1 MLDCYNANPS
11 SMLDSINFFLKK
23 FNSVPRLLLL
33 GGMNELGHSSKA
45 IHRETGKSIRLKCR
59 DHAVL
64 LGEHAPEFADGMM
77 ESGAA
82 EEQISILKDPE
93 NAKPLIEE
101 FKGAVLLKGSR
112 SYQLESLIPGWAVE
126 EFEPMKIAC

>member
-1 MLDCYNANPS
+1 M
-11 SMLDSINFFLKK
+11 
-23 FNSVPRLLLL
+23 PRLLLL

-45 IHRETGKSIRLKCR
+45 IHRETGKSIRLKYR

-101 FKGAVLLKGSR
+101 FKGAVLLKGVVLISWNHLFLGG
-112 SYQLESLIPGWAVE
+112 QLKNSNQ
-126 EFEPMKIAC
+126 